1 MLLPV
6 LLVHAQ
12 PQPRA
17 FAHLTIDDGLSSN
30 VGVTIVQD
38 AQGFIWI
45 GTDQGLNRYDGRRVK
60 VFRHDP
66 ADSTTLD
73 FDNIMDLHVDARGR
87 LWAST
92 HSGVLHR
99 YHPETESFTRYPLPR
114 LDGAATIVE
123 IHESQDGTLWLGS
136 WEHGLWH
143 FHPERGVLAHYS
155 SDPDDPATIGHLVV
169 KEVLENPDGTLWLA
183 TYAGLNHFDP
193 KTGRATRYP
202 IPSQPDRPET
212 SYSNVAWEV
221 HRDRTGALWVGTFGG
236 LYRFVPETETFV
248 AYLPEP
254 GNPKVPSRHE
264 VHRIIEDHEGHL
276 WIGYDEGLDRFD
288 PRTGVFER
296 MQHDVRIPTSL
307 QMGYVTALHQDR
319 SGVLWVGTDRGGVSR
334 TDLVA
339 QRIAFHP
346 TYTADGTEAG
356 LIEAVYEDRDGM
368 LWLGSESGVL
378 RVDQATGQ
386 VEHGTNAA
394 YGVPSQITAF
404 WEDRGGTLWAAF
416 YGKGVGRLRPSGVF
430 DVIAFEDAY
439 DNFVNVAVPSRKG
452 GVWLGGYD
460 GFFHWTP
467 ATNTHTPYRSAP
479 ASDTASGRRHS
490 FVMAL
495 VEAPDGTV
503 WAGTGDGVRRLD
515 PVTGHLTDYEH
526 DATDPASIQ
535 PGGIRMLHQD
545 ASGSLWAAGPF
556 GLSRLDDAATG
567 RFTHYVMANG
577 RLPTN
582 TIHGVL
588 EDADGALWL
597 HTDLGI
603 LRFDPATGQV
613 SNAEPHVVGLP
624 IDVSL
629 GAFHR
634 GPSGTLY
641 FGTLDGYYAFSPTDL
656 APNAHAPAAVLTELR
671 VADVIMQPQH
681 GEYLAE
687 AITVAQDLQLDYAD
701 RLFAIDF
708 AALHYSQ
715 PEANTFAY
723 RLEGFD
729 PDWRGPTSAASATY
743 TNLDPGTY
751 TFHVRAANSDGVWGE
766 AALLNVAIAPPWWMT
781 LWFRL
786 LAGLSGLGLL
796 AASYAW
802 RIRSMQ
808 RQKTELEYQVLVRTS
823 KIDAQRLE
831 LEQQARQLQ
840 EMDAMKSAFFA
851 NTSHELR
858 TPLTLIRGNL
868 TDVIQ
873 SAEHQITSE
882 GQGHLDVAMTQT
894 TRLQHLVEQLLDLSR
909 LQSKQM
915 HLRAQYRNAR
925 TFVADIVTAFTAVA
939 HQRGLALQMEPSNTP
954 AWLYADADKLEKIV
968 TNLIGNAIKFTPSG
982 GEVVVALR
990 EATVGGDGLG
1000 TGSFVVIEV
1009 RDTGEGI
1016 SAEALPYIFDRF
1028 YQADGAVTRTREG
1041 MGVGLSLAQELAAL
1055 HGGEIRC
1062 RSTQG
1067 EGATFQVF
1075 LPKGRDHLADEEII
1089 APTVE
1094 AVSMTSPGLQMA
1106 FDDATPSGDG
1116 ATGQAV
1122 PVDAEVGANAKTV
1135 LVVEDNAELR
1145 HYLTRHLGKHYRVLA
1160 AEDGQVG
1167 LQLAQQHRPDAIVSD
1182 VMMPKLD
1189 GLSLLRLLK
1198 DDPELALI
1206 PVLLLTARA
1215 STAAER
1221 EGLEAEAVHY
1231 IAKPFDMEDLLL
1243 RVANVLKDRAR
1254 VQARWQVLGGDGAS
1268 QGDGA
1273 VSGDGAAQAERVSIP
1288 EIAGEDADFLRRVDA
1303 YVEAHLQDNDLTVKT
1318 LAGGLFMGDRTFR
1331 RRLQETTGMTAAAYI
1346 RRVRLACA
1354 KRHLEQQH
1362 YATLAEAAAAVGFSN
1377 ASYFSR
1383 LYKQTYG
1390 VAASEVMVA
1399 K

>member
-6 LLVHAQ
+6 ALLHAQ

-17 FAHLTIDDGLSSN
+17 FAHLTTDDGLSSN

-45 GTDQGLNRYDGRRVK
+45 GTDQGLNRYDGRQVK

-66 ADSTTLD
+66 ADSTSLD
-73 FDNIMDLHVDARGR
+73 FNNVMDLHLDAQGR

-114 LDGAATIVE
+114 IDGTGTVVE
-123 IHESQDGTLWLGS
+123 IHESQDGSFWLGT
-136 WEHGLWH
+136 WQRGLIH
-143 FHPERGVLAHYS
+143 FHPERGVLAHYR
-155 SDPDDPATIGHLVV
+155 SDPDDPTTIGHPVV

-193 KTGRATRYP
+193 QTGRATRYP

-212 SYSNVAWEV
+212 GYANAAWEV
-221 HRDRTGALWVGTFGG
+221 HRDRMGNLWVGTFGG
-236 LYRFVPETETFV
+236 LYRFAPETETFV

-254 GNPKVPSRHE
+254 GSPKAPSRHE

-288 PRTGVFER
+288 PKAGLFER
-296 MQHDVRIPTSL
+296 MQHDARIPTSL
-307 QMGYVTALHQDR
+307 QVGYVTALHQDR

-334 TDLVA
+334 ADLTA
-339 QRIAFHP
+339 QRIAFHH
-346 TYTADGTEAG
+346 AHAEDGTEAG
-356 LIEAVYEDRDGM
+356 LIEAVYEDRDGT

-378 RVDQATGQ
+378 RVDRETGQ
-386 VEHGTNAA
+386 VEYRDNAA
-394 YGVPSQITAF
+394 YGVPSAVTAF
-404 WEDRGGTLWAAF
+404 WEDRDGSLWAAF
-416 YGKGVGRLRPSGVF
+416 YGEGVGRMRPNGTF

-439 DNFVNVAVPSRKG
+439 DNLVNTAIPARAG
-452 GVWLGGYD
+452 GAWLGGYD
-460 GFFHWTP
+460 GFFHWSPITNRITP
-467 ATNTHTPYRSAP
+467 FRSVLSATSNAV
-479 ASDTASGRRHS
+479 RRHS

-495 VEAPDGTV
+495 VEDRGGIV
-503 WAGTGDGVRRLD
+503 WAGTDDGLRSLD
-515 PVTGHLTDYEH
+515 PATGGLADYEH
-526 DATDPASIQ
+526 DAANPTSIQ
-535 PGGIRMLHQD
+535 PGGIRTLHEAAD
-545 ASGSLWAAGPF
+545 GTLWAAGPF
-556 GLSRLDDAATG
+556 GLSRLDNAANG
-567 RFTHYVMANG
+567 RFTRYAMANG

-582 TIHGVL
+582 TIHGLL
-588 EDADGALWL
+588 EDDDGALWL
-597 HTDLGI
+597 HTDIGI
-603 LRFDPATGQV
+603 LRFDSATGDV
-613 SNAEPHVVGLP
+613 RNAEPHIVGLP
-624 IDVSL
+624 IDVSI

-634 GPSGTLY
+634 GASGTLY
-641 FGTLDGYYAFSPTDL
+641 FGTLNGYYAFAPQEL
-656 APNAHAPAAVLTELR
+656 APNPHPPAAVLTALR
-671 VADVIMQPQH
+671 VADAPVQPFD
-681 GEYLAE
+681 GDYLTE
-687 AITVAQDLQLDYAD
+687 AITVADDLQLDYAD

-715 PEANTFAY
+715 PQANTFTY
-723 RLEGFD
+723 QLDGFD
-729 PDWRGPTSAASATY
+729 PDWRGPTSVTSATY

-751 TFHVRAANSDGVWGE
+751 TFRVRAANSDGVWSPE
-766 AALLNVAIAPPWWMT
+766 AATLTVTIAPPWWLT

-786 LAGLSGLGLL
+786 LAGLTGLGLL
-796 AASYAW
+796 AGAYTW
-802 RIRSMQ
+802 RIRSIQ
-808 RQKTELEYQVLVRTS
+808 QQKTDLEDQVRDRTREIES
-823 KIDAQRLE
+823 QRLA
-831 LEQQARQLQ
+831 LERQARQLQ
-840 EMDAMKSAFFA
+840 EMDALKSAFFA

-868 TDVIQ
+868 SDVIQ
-873 SAEHQITSE
+873 SADHEITSE
-882 GQGHLDVAMTQT
+882 GQGHLGVAMMQT

-925 TFVADIVTAFTAVA
+925 PFVADIVKAFTAVA
-939 HQRGLALQMEPSNTP
+939 HQRGLTLRLEPSETP
-954 AWLYADADKLEKIV
+954 AWLYADTDKLEKIV
-968 TNLIGNAIKFTPSG
+968 TNLIGNALKFTPSG
-982 GEVVVALR
+982 GGEVTVALR

-1028 YQADGAVTRTREG
+1028 YQADGSVTRTREG

-1067 EGATFQVF
+1067 EGATFRVF

-1089 APTVE
+1089 APSIE
-1094 AVSMTSPGLQMA
+1094 AVSITSPGLQMV

-1116 ATGQAV
+1116 AATGQAV
-1122 PVDAEVGANAKTV
+1122 LVDAEVSDDAKTI

-1198 DDPELALI
+1198 DDPELALV

-1215 STAAER
+1215 STADER
-1221 EGLEAEAVHY
+1221 DGLEAEAVHY

-1243 RVANVLKDRAR
+1243 RIANVLKDRAR
-1254 VQARWQVLGGDGAS
+1254 MQARWQVLGGDGA
-1268 QGDGA
+1268 
-1273 VSGDGAAQAERVSIP
+1273 VSGDDSALSVSASVP

-1303 YVEAHLQDNDLTVKT
+1303 YVTAHLQDNDLTVKA
-1318 LAGGLFMGDRTFR
+1318 LASGLFMGDRTFR

-1346 RRVRLACA
+1346 RRVRLAYA
-1354 KRHLEQQH
+1354 KRHLEQQQ
-1362 YATLAEAAAAVGFSN
+1362 YATLTEAAAAVGFSN
-1377 ASYFSR
+1377 ANYFSR
-1383 LYKQTYG
+1383 LYQQTYG
-1390 VAASEVMVA
+1390 VAPSEVMA